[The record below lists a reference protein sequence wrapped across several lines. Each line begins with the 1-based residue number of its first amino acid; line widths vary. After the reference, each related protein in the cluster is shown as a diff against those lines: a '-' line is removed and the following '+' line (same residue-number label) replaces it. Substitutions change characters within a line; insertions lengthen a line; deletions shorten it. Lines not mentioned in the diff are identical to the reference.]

1 MSSFALDLASQPTT
15 PSTEL
20 KQPTAVTNMLHRAH
34 PEDSLS
40 AGEMSQVVGRGHLTY
55 APQVFRL
62 DLSRPC
68 RHWSDQGEHGRE
80 DGCDQSKPRLHREYP
95 EAWTKR
101 RTGDVPFG
109 AIAKG
114 RLTLT
119 SPWTVRRGR
128 SYGPH
133 RDPPGARTS
142 GIRRQ
147 ASPLCA
153 CLVADH
159 LTGGL
164 EPLRFLENRRG
175 LQL

>member
-20 KQPTAVTNMLHRAH
+20 KQSTAVTNMLHRAH

-40 AGEMSQVVGRGHLTY
+40 AGEMSQVVGRGHLAY

-114 RLTLT
+114 RLTPHEPQDGT
-119 SPWTVRRGR
+119 KRQIVWPASRPAWCAHQWYSP
-128 SYGPH
+128 
-133 RDPPGARTS
+133 S
-142 GIRRQ
+142 GESFMRL
-147 ASPLCA
+147 SP
-153 CLVADH
+153 
-159 LTGGL
+159 
-164 EPLRFLENRRG
+164 
-175 LQL
+175 